1 MEPNDSF
8 AKIMRMR
15 FFSWIFLLTAL
26 IACGDGGKS
35 NPATESTEMKK
46 EPTLP
51 VLEVTDPALAGSW
64 VLSGLP
70 QSPTPFS
77 KLYPR
82 QRPTLY
88 IQPNLKLISGSTGCN
103 RFSATITTVGNQ
115 LKFADFTRSTLV
127 CVGEAE
133 ATFLKAW
140 VKATNY
146 SLRNND
152 ELVWGT
158 DSVTWMVFRRR

>member
-1 MEPNDSF
+1 MI
-8 AKIMRMR
+8 ALQKTKRMR
-15 FFSWIFLLTAL
+15 FFIGIFLLTTL
-26 IACGDGGKS
+26 IACGEGTKS
-35 NPATESTEMKK
+35 GPTSENPQTKN

-51 VLEVTDPALAGSW
+51 VKEVTDPALAGSW

-82 QRPTLY
+82 QRPVLF
-88 IQPNLKLISGSTGCN
+88 IQSDLKLISGSTGCN

-115 LKFADFTRSTLV
+115 LKFADFTRSTLF

-140 VKATNY
+140 EKSTKY

-152 ELVWGT
+152 ELIWGT
-158 DSVTWMVFRRR
+158 DSVTWMIFRRR